1 MAKVKPQLNRL
12 IFIDRLIRQ
21 GAYPNCS
28 SIAEEYEVSSR
39 TIMRDIEYMRD
50 MHQAPIEY
58 DQAKRG
64 YYYTEPNYYL
74 KAIDIK
80 ESDLFAI
87 CIAEKALEQYAN
99 TPIYNKLATVF
110 DKLRAFLPERITVN
124 TSWADTHYT
133 FMRESATAINP
144 GVWETVSQ
152 SLRTHTQLRI
162 LHQKAG
168 SEKAAS
174 RTVDPYHI
182 VNYRGNWYLIGFC
195 HLRNAILRFAIS
207 RIQKA
212 ELTNRTFII
221 PEDFDFESYMGSH
234 FGIMTDEEEYT
245 VRVWFSADQAP
256 YVTERIWHSQQR
268 IVEQSGGSI
277 VLSFP
282 TNSLFEVKR
291 WILSWGADAKV
302 LEPPFLAEQVADE
315 LRRAKKLY
323 R

>member
-1 MAKVKPQLNRL
+1 MAKVKPQLSRL
-12 IFIDRLIRQ
+12 IFIDQLIRK

-28 SIAEEYEVSSR
+28 SIAREYEVSSR

-50 MHQAPIEY
+50 MHEAPIEY
-58 DQAKRG
+58 DHSKRG

-99 TPIYNKLATVF
+99 TPIYNTLATVF
-110 DKLRAFLPERITVN
+110 DKIRAFLPETITVN
-124 TSWADTHYT
+124 TSWADNHYT
-133 FMRESATAINP
+133 FMRESATVIKP
-144 GVWETVSQ
+144 EVWETVSQ

-168 SEKAAS
+168 AEKPAS

-182 VNYRGNWYLIGFC
+182 VNYRGDWYLIGFC

-207 RIQKA
+207 RIKKA
-212 ELTNRTFII
+212 ELTNRTFSI
-221 PEDFDFESYMGSH
+221 PDDFDFESYMGSH
-234 FGIMTDEEEYT
+234 FGIMTDEEEYA
-245 VRVWFSADQAP
+245 VKIRFSADQAP
-256 YVTERIWHSQQR
+256 YVTERTWHSQQQ
-268 IVEQSGGSI
+268 IAQNSDGSI

-302 LEPPFLAEQVADE
+302 LEPAFLVEQVEDE
-315 LRRAKKLY
+315 LRRAMELY